1 MGTRSGCVDLD
12 RRWLKAP
19 VARSGVEGNVLIIL
33 LGVVFVLA
41 IMGGAVLEL
50 GNAARERALKTRER
64 DRGVGGI
71 EFGLEGVRQ
80 KVAHEFEDQA
90 WLDVAGL
97 GSSQDQ
103 SSGSTASGYYN
114 ISLRM
119 DGAANQIFATQ
130 LHNTLQSLVA
140 PDDPFRGAAA
150 VVNTFSLTA
159 NAQSLIGPIDQRF
172 NLPALRL
179 SPQISVRQI
188 PVSEL
193 TFFSSATSFQVS
205 QVGTIGRIHSEGDL
219 VISGGQITSLYPV
232 TAGGNVSLA
241 NSGSLLA
248 QSGPDQPQLSFPV
261 QSTADNNWLAMSRS
275 TSRSTVLSGRDL
287 PMNMV
292 EAAGINQLT
301 APASSGSANTA
312 TAQQELWRQCSRTVF
327 ESNGTI
333 SIRAVSGAS
342 DNAQEKRAFY
352 SYHSPNHPAGSI
364 IAFDVSKAPPASG
377 RNSFYISS
385 SNPNA
390 IVLLINA
397 SSLPDDL
404 AIVSPL
410 LIAVEGGF
418 NNQGIRRAGSLVSGN
433 GVIAVPI
440 GWSD

>member
-1 MGTRSGCVDLD
+1 METRSGCVDLD
-12 RRWLKAP
+12 QRRLKAP
-19 VARSGVEGNVLIIL
+19 VVRRGIEGNVLIIL

-41 IMGGAVLEL
+41 IMGGAILEI
-50 GNAARERALKTRER
+50 GNAARERALKIRER
-64 DRGVGGI
+64 NRGVGGI
-71 EFGLEGVRQ
+71 EFGLEGLRQ
-80 KVAHEFEDQA
+80 TVAHELEDQA

-97 GSSQDQ
+97 DSSRDQ
-103 SSGSTASGYYN
+103 SRGSTESGYYN
-114 ISLRM
+114 ISLQM
-119 DGAANQIFATQ
+119 GGAANQISATQ
-130 LHNTLQSLVA
+130 LHNTLQGLAA
-140 PDDPFRGAAA
+140 PDDPFRGAEA

-159 NAQSLIGPIDQRF
+159 NAQSLVGPIDQRF

-193 TFFSSATSFQVS
+193 TLFSSATSFQVS
-205 QVGTIGRIHSEGDL
+205 QVGTVGRIHSQGDL
-219 VISGGQITSLYPV
+219 VISGGKVTSFYPV

-241 NSGSLLA
+241 NNGSLLA

-261 QSTADNNWLAMSRS
+261 QSTADNNWLPMSRS

-287 PMNMV
+287 PMTMV
-292 EAAGINQLT
+292 EAASINQLT
-301 APASSGSANTA
+301 APASSGSATTA
-312 TAQQELWRQCSRTVF
+312 IAQQELWRQCSRTVF

-352 SYHSPNHPAGSI
+352 SYHSPNHPAGPI
-364 IAFDVSKAPPASG
+364 ITFDVSKAPPEPG

-390 IVLLINA
+390 IVLLMNA
-397 SSLPDDL
+397 SSLPADL

-418 NNQGIRRAGSLVSGN
+418 NNQGVRRAGSLVSGD

-440 GWSD
+440 GW